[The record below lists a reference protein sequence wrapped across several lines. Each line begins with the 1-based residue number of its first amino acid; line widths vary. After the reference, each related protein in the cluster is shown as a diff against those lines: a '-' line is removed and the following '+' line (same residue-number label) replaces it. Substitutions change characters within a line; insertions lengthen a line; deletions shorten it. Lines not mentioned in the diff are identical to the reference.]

1 MEIKQYVENYRQ
13 QLLDYLAKLVSFN
26 SVEGKSEID
35 APFGKG
41 PKDCLHE
48 ALKICKELGFE
59 TTNLDNYC
67 GYAQIGE
74 GEQVI
79 GILGHL
85 DIVPCGE
92 GWDSD
97 PFKMVIRDG
106 KVYGRGV
113 SDDKGA
119 VVASMIALKII
130 KDMGIK
136 LDKRIRLIMGCNEET
151 GSKCLAH
158 YVECEGHIDMG
169 FTPDGEFPGVHG
181 EKGMIGGLIKS
192 KNTKIIDIKGGIA
205 SNVVCN
211 HCMIKVEKNS
221 FSKRA
226 FEDYLNNNDIEYA
239 IDEEDDA
246 LIINVK
252 GVAAHASTPQMGV
265 NAISYTLC
273 ALKAAGFNDSFVDF
287 YCSHIGLETNGKML
301 GIDVSDDYGE
311 LTLNNGII
319 YKEDDTIYA
328 TLDMRFPVT
337 MISKQVINLMKDN
350 LEDENGIIEI
360 NSRVEPL
367 FYPIDSPLVS
377 KLLSA
382 YQEVTNDYDT
392 MPMTMGGGTY
402 AKGIHNCIAFG
413 CAFLGEDNHIHDA
426 NECCSID
433 SLMKQVEIYTIAIMK
448 LLEN

>member
-1 MEIKQYVENYRQ
+1 MEVKQYVENYRQ
-13 QLLDYLAKLVSFN
+13 QLLDYLATLVSFN
-26 SVEGKSEID
+26 SVEGKPEAD
-35 APFGKG
+35 APFGQG
-41 PKDCLHE
+41 PKACLHA
-48 ALKICKELGFE
+48 ALNICDELGFE
-59 TTNLDNYC
+59 TKNLDNYC
-67 GYAQIGE
+67 GYAQIGQ

-92 GWDSD
+92 GWISD
-97 PFKMVIRDG
+97 PFKMDIRDG

-119 VVASMIALKII
+119 VVASMIALKIL
-130 KDMGIK
+130 KDMGIE
-136 LDKRIRLIMGCNEET
+136 LNKRVRLIMGCNEES

-181 EKGMIGGLIKS
+181 EKGMISALMKS
-192 KNTKIIDIKGGIA
+192 KQTKIIDIKGGVA

-211 HCMIKVEKNS
+211 RCVVKVEKNS
-221 FSKRA
+221 FSKRLL
-226 FEDYLNNNDIEYA
+226 EDYFNNNDIEYTSTEDNDTVT
-239 IDEEDDA
+239 ID
-246 LIINVK
+246 VK
-252 GVAAHASTPQMGV
+252 GMSAHASTPQLGI
-265 NAISYTLC
+265 NAISHALC
-273 ALKAAGFNDSFVDF
+273 ALKAAGFNDPFVDF
-287 YCSHIGLETNGKML
+287 YCSHIGLENDGKML
-301 GIDVSDDYGE
+301 GIALSDDYGS
-311 LTLNNGII
+311 LTLNNGVI
-319 YKEDDTIYA
+319 YKDGDTVCA
-328 TLDMRFPVT
+328 TIDIRFPVT
-337 MISKQVINLMKDN
+337 MITKQIIGLMEEN

-360 NSRVEPL
+360 TGRHEPL

-382 YQEVTNDYDT
+382 YQEVTNDHET

-426 NECCSID
+426 NESCAID
-433 SLMKQVEIYTIAIMK
+433 SLLKQVEIYTIAIMK